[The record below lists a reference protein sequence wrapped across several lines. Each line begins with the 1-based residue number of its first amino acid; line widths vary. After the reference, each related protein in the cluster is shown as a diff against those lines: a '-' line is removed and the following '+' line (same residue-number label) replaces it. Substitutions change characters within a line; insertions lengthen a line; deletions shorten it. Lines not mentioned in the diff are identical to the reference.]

1 MFRFNGFTRKNKTG
15 IVFAVIL
22 FLCILLLTFTG
33 KKISF
38 KPKEVGLSVVS
49 VFQHGF
55 SEIGDFFARTVRSVN
70 EVKKLRAEY
79 NNLQEQLDTYKTL
92 ERDLVELREENKRL
106 RSQLEFSE
114 KLALSHEPAEIIARD
129 PSNLF
134 NTIMINKGR
143 RHGVERDMPVI
154 AYQDG
159 FHGLIGKT
167 VNVGRTTSEVLPLF
181 DKSCNVA
188 GRFQNT
194 RYEGLLMG
202 GGELKNLLTMKYV
215 QKSARSEVT
224 YGDLV
229 VTSGMSTIYPKGIY
243 VGRVRS
249 INAKE
254 YDSSLEIQVEP
265 IIDFSKLEYVFVLK
279 IESLKN

>member
-1 MFRFNGFTRKNKTG
+1 MFRFRGFTRKNKTG
-15 IVFAVIL
+15 IVFAAIL
-22 FLCILLLTFTG
+22 FFCILLLIFTG
-33 KKISF
+33 KKIHF

-79 NNLQEQLDTYKTL
+79 SNLQAQLDTYKTL
-92 ERDLVELREENKRL
+92 ERDLVELREENERL

-114 KLALSHEPAEIIARD
+114 RVALSHEPAEIIARD

-134 NTIMINKGR
+134 NTIVINKGKK
-143 RHGVERDMPVI
+143 HGVGRNMPVI

-167 VNVGRTTSEVLPLF
+167 VNVGITTSEVLPLF

-188 GRFQNT
+188 GRLQDS
-194 RYEGLLMG
+194 RYEGLIMG
-202 GGELKNLLTMKYV
+202 NGEPRNLLTMKYL

-229 VTSGMSTIYPKGIY
+229 VTSGMSSIYPKGIY

-249 INAKE
+249 IQAKE
-254 YDSSLEIQVEP
+254 YESSLEMSVEP

-279 IESLKN
+279 TEK